1 MKNDK
6 QLAVLITNHNY
17 FVRTVI
23 TEVVK
28 LILTGILIWIAL
40 MIGAVYVELSS
51 ETSTLYSTGTDTVA
65 MFCAFI
71 MIVLVVGYIAF
82 LIVSVTKIL
91 KLHKTVTKV
100 ENKVL
105 GDEATSV
112 KD

>member
-51 ETSTLYSTGTDTVA
+51 ETSTLYSTTDTVA

-105 GDEATSV
+105 GDEVTSV

>member
-23 TEVVK
+23 TEVAK
-28 LILTGILIWIAL
+28 LLLTGVLVWIAL
-40 MIGAVYVELSS
+40 VICTVFLEFSTDS
-51 ETSTLYSTGTDTVA
+51 STLYSANVDATG
-65 MFCAFI
+65 MLCAFI
-71 MIVLVVGYIAF
+71 MIVLLVGYIAF

-105 GDEATSV
+105 GDEAASI